1 MATDDFSIKIQAG
14 PVEMVECGEERL
26 WRVPVLID
34 GEEIGDVIGTFE
46 DFYDE

>member
-1 MATDDFSIKIQAG
+1 MNIAFSRLAQSRWWS
-14 PVEMVECGEERL
+14 VEMKRL

-46 DFYDE
+46 DLDDEHNS